1 MSPPRSAHDRL
12 RLAIV
17 STPRSGNTWVREA
30 LGRIYDVKHFARHI
44 VRDGDWRELPDECL
58 LQIHWRYEPDFLM
71 RLQENGF
78 RVLVVARHPFDVLL
92 SILHVVIYDVD
103 SERWLNG
110 RYGHE
115 RCLWG
120 AMPRSRPFIDYA
132 KSQRAAEL
140 LAVSCDWWH
149 DPAAIRVRYEDMV
162 ASPEAEWQRL
172 VSLIGPPR
180 GQSFVEVLAETSLD
194 RQRRYSINN
203 HFWKGKPGLWQ
214 ELLPSGEAN
223 EIYGSL
229 RWCFEALGYVCD
241 PDPNLDAGR
250 ADANWVQFAGEEL
263 GRTLRNNSTSV
274 RNVLDHMNAHCEHVN
289 AQAAADRR
297 DRDHFRDEFHRLE
310 THLAQFEGLTGFSLR
325 AARVVQRLQA
335 LVLGVA
341 RFLKRPVRRS
351 P

>member
-1 MSPPRSAHDRL
+1 MSGASLTHDRL

-30 LGRIYDVKHFARHI
+30 LGRIYDVKHLARHI
-44 VRDGDWRELPDECL
+44 MRDADWRELPQECI
-58 LQIHWRYEPDFLM
+58 LQIHWRREPEFVQ

-103 SERWLNG
+103 SERWLDG
-110 RYGHE
+110 RHGDE

-132 KSQRAAEL
+132 KGPRAGEL

-149 DPAAIRVRYEDMV
+149 DPAAIRVRYEEMV
-162 ASPEAEWQRL
+162 ANPEAQWERL
-172 VSLIGPPR
+172 VSLLGPPR
-180 GQSFVEVLAETSLD
+180 GQSFAEVLAETSLE

-203 HFWKGKPGLWQ
+203 HFWKGQPGLWR
-214 ELLPSGEAN
+214 ELLPPAEAE
-223 EIYGSL
+223 EIFGSL
-229 RWCFEALGYVCD
+229 QWCFDALGYVCD
-241 PDPNLDAGR
+241 PDPNLDACR

-263 GRTLRNNSTSV
+263 GRTLRNNSAAV

-310 THLAQFEGLTGFSLR
+310 THLAQFEGLTGLSLR
-325 AARVVQRLQA
+325 VARVVQKLQD
-335 LVLGVA
+335 LTSYL
-341 RFLKRPVRRS
+341 RRSVRRS
-351 P
+351 A